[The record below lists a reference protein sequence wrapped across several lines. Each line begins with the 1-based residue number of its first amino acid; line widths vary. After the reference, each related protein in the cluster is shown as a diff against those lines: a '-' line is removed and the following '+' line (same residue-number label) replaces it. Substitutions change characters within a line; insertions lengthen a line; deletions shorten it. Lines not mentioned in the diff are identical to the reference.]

1 MIVSGLV
8 PTDGSMS
15 LNPKEVEENSYTV
28 VVRINGQ
35 YLLAFLSRSSPVF
48 PS

>member
-1 MIVSGLV
+1 
-8 PTDGSMS
+8 MS